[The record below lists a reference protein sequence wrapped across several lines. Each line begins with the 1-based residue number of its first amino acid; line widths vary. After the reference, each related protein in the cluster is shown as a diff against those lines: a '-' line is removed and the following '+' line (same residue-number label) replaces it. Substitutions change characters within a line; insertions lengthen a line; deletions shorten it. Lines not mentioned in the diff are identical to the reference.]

1 MEISHTWACV
11 CVRGVDVILKRGTH
25 NAARFQPFATT
36 GTRLYFS
43 LRLRIYS
50 ATATATAADA
60 PILGVSENFYPR
72 PSRFGTNGARSSRA
86 ERVKSGRHVTGR
98 QSQAARNANRDTI
111 ARYGRYSNSASPKC
125 DKRYKRAREKS
136 TRGNSENCEHRCTDF
151 PRLRARFRIRFARTG
166 RDRRTDFG
174 VPIDLP
180 WSAVPFYLFLSS
192 MKSRAELRR
201 PPTS

>member
-1 MEISHTWACV
+1 MPRGSSHSRQLGHDYIFHYDCGFIARQRRRRRRMHRSWESPKIFIP
-11 CVRGVDVILKRGTH
+11 DQ
-25 NAARFQPFATT
+25 AALGPPERD
-36 GTRLYFS
+36 
-43 LRLRIYS
+43 LR
-50 ATATATAADA
+50 
-60 PILGVSENFYPR
+60 
-72 PSRFGTNGARSSRA
+72 ARS
-86 ERVKSGRHVTGR
+86 VKSGRHVTGR

-180 WSAVPFYLFLSS
+180 CSAVPFYLFLSS